1 MKNIEIIKTYGTL
14 EKALAD
20 IRRKAIRQLADD
32 LYNLDEY
39 DLIDILK
46 ELNEDFHP
54 MDELDDTFS
63 HYTVTEVLDE
73 LRDISTSDE
82 YFNECYKTSGD
93 DPWDVADINREEL
106 AAQIYDEE
114 IDLEPTDEM
123 LDTIRDAAYDRER
136 AEEAFRLYD
145 TAKALFEQAW
155 KDDPEALIN
164 TLWTMNN

>member
-20 IRRKAIRQLADD
+20 IRRKAINQLSND

-39 DLIDILK
+39 DLVDILK

-54 MDELDDTFS
+54 MDELDDTFD
-63 HYTVTEVLDE
+63 HYTVTEVLEE
-73 LRDISTSDE
+73 LSDIRTDDC
-82 YFNECYKTSGD
+82 YFNECSKTSGD
-93 DPWDVADINREEL
+93 DPWDVADINREQL
-106 AAQIYDEE
+106 AAQIYDDE
-114 IDLEPTDEM
+114 IDLEPTDDM
-123 LDTIRDAAYDRER
+123 LVTLREAEYEGER